1 MMKKAAQLNSS
12 TELRLLLWNNVSPFL
27 LRDMEMA
34 TMAPFPWM
42 MIYNDEVDARVVEM
56 TTMVEMPLRA

>member
-1 MMKKAAQLNSS
+1 MMKKAAQLNNS
-12 TELRLLLWNNVSPFL
+12 TDLRLLLWNNVSPFL

-42 MIYNDEVDARVVEM
+42 MIYNDEVEARVAEM

>member
-1 MMKKAAQLNSS
+1 MMKKATRLNSS
-12 TELRLLLWNNVSPFL
+12 TELRLLLWNSVSPFL

-42 MIYNDEVDARVVEM
+42 MIYNDEVEARVAEM

>member
-34 TMAPFPWM
+34 TTAPFPWM
-42 MIYNDEVDARVVEM
+42 MIYNDEVEARVAEM

>member
-1 MMKKAAQLNSS
+1 MKKATQLNSS

-42 MIYNDEVDARVVEM
+42 MIYNDEVEARVAEM